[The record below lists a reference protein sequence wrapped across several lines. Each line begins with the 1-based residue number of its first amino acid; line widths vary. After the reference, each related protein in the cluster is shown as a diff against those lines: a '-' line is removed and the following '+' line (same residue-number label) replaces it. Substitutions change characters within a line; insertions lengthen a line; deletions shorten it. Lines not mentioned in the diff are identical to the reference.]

1 MSRLALPCY
10 LSIFLLMQL
19 FGCTADPIIRTVDEV
34 DFENLHGHWV
44 NYHVYEMG
52 YTFKDVDLNLALT
65 AARAGLL
72 YADFDVV
79 DSDKHQYRVSGHR
92 DATAREVFMDPVGV
106 SVYLR
111 EARPHVIAKVIY
123 NRHVTQIAGDW
134 EASPVTDIVKND
146 ISEIFRGM
154 GRFIEEEQV
163 RHRQEAP

>member
-1 MSRLALPCY
+1 MFRLALPCY
-10 LSIFLLMQL
+10 LSLFLLMQL
-19 FGCTADPIIRTVDEV
+19 FGCTADPIIRTLDEV
-34 DFENLHGHWV
+34 DFENLQGHWV

-52 YTFKDVDLNLALT
+52 HIFTDVDLNLALK

-79 DSDKHQYRVSGHR
+79 DSDKRQYRVSGNR
-92 DATAREVFMDPVGV
+92 DATAREVFSNPVGV

-111 EARPHVIAKVIY
+111 EAETHVIAKVIY
-123 NRHVTQIAGDW
+123 NRHVTQIAGNW

-154 GRFIEEEQV
+154 RRFIDEEQV